1 MCRERYLAGATY
13 VTSRAFP
20 SSLLAQKPT
29 LVRDPSTEPVLIPGL
44 DLLNHARGAAVTWS
58 VAYPSPDTPD
68 PTGQS
73 QFISVVLHDPAE
85 SQQEIYNNYGP
96 KPNSELILGYG
107 FSLRHN
113 PEDSVLLKVGGLD
126 GQRWSVGRD
135 GHGMQGLWNEI
146 VQWIREE
153 AEGDCED
160 QVEAADLLTEMAQM
174 FLERM
179 PQAGTQGI
187 LGVAQGMRGEVALML
202 QDYVSGTSVQGL
214 AAHG

>member
-1 MCRERYLAGATY
+1 MLA
-13 VTSRAFP
+13 V
-20 SSLLAQKPT
+20 LL
-29 LVRDPSTEPVLIPGL
+29 S
-44 DLLNHARGAAVTWS
+44 H
-58 VAYPSPDTPD
+58 
-68 PTGQS
+68 
-73 QFISVVLHDPAE
+73 VVLHDPAE

-202 QDYVSGTSVQGL
+202 QDYVSGQREVLLGVVEYARQKAHEAI
-214 AAHG
+214 AARELETE